1 MPSFGLAE
9 QVSDDG
15 TPSNTDM
22 DSSTPW
28 MAASEGNLTRL
39 QNALS
44 TLNLP
49 VTAADENGYTLLHA
63 ASGYAQVEIIKW
75 LFTQNVDVNATDNDG
90 DSALHHTEDAITA
103 KLLVEQGRV
112 DPDLRNSEGKTSLQ
126 VKQDDLNELMTT
138 DEEDDSEEASKLR
151 ELISY
156 LESIAQ

>member
-1 MPSFGLAE
+1 MPSFGLVE
-9 QVSDDG
+9 QNASG
-15 TPSNTDM
+15 TASNDEM

-28 MAASEGNLTRL
+28 MAASEGNLPRL

-49 VTAADENGYTLLHA
+49 VIVADENGYTLLHA
-63 ASGYAQVEIIKW
+63 ASAYAQVTIIEW
-75 LFTQNVDVNATDNDG
+75 LLTQNVNVNATDNDG

-103 KLLVEQGRV
+103 KFLVERGRI
-112 DPDLRNSEGKTSLQ
+112 DPTLRNSEGKTSLQ
-126 VKQDDLNELMTT
+126 AKQDDLNELMT

-151 ELISY
+151 ELIAY